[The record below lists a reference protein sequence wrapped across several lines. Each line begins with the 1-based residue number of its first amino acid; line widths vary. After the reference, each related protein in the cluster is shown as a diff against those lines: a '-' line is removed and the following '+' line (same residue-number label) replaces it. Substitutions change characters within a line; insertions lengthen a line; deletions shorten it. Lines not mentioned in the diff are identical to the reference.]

1 VSAPIDASVADLLR
15 LLVVPVFGWA
25 AWRDVKTRRVPNRT
39 WYPLAALAVVLLA
52 VEGWQAWTGTPFET
66 RAFAIRTAV
75 SLGFVAPLVLAFWW
89 FRAFG
94 GADAKA
100 FLVVAALFPTYPTY
114 AVFGWVLPHQRTLVG
129 VFSLTILTNTVLL
142 GALYPLAVLL
152 RNAAAGRFSSVMA
165 VGKPVR
171 WDAIPDEHGRLLQ
184 TPEGVTRNGVD
195 LDALRMYLR
204 WRGLTLAEVR
214 EAADRVRNPATL
226 PAEPNPPGD
235 GSTSVEDARA
245 DGGSEAHSASKSER
259 SDRERAVAEATEAAD
274 GVAERVQIVDEDDA
288 PEDDPWGAAAFLED
302 IDHGAYGTTPE
313 GLRDGLE
320 VLMQEDEVWVS
331 PGIPFVVPL
340 FVGTVLALTYG
351 DLLFGAMRLLGLA

>member
-1 VSAPIDASVADLLR
+1 MDASIPDLCR
-15 LLVVPVFGWA
+15 LLVVPIFGWA

-39 WYPLAALAVVLLA
+39 WYPLAALAVVLLT

-114 AVFGWVLPHQRTLVG
+114 EVFGWVLPHQQTLVG

-142 GALYPLAVLL
+142 GALYPLAVLA
-152 RNAAAGRFSSVMA
+152 RNAAGGRFSSMMA
-165 VGKPVR
+165 VGKPVG
-171 WDAIPDEHGRLLQ
+171 WEEIPDEHGRLLE
-184 TPEGVTRNGVD
+184 TPEAMTRSGVD

-214 EAADRVRNPATL
+214 EAADRLRNPATL

-235 GSTSVEDARA
+235 GSTSVESVRA
-245 DGGSEAHSASKSER
+245 DGGSEAHSASESDR
-259 SDRERAVAEATEAAD
+259 SGRERAVAEATEATE
-274 GVAERVQIVDEDDA
+274 GRVAERIRTVGETDA

-320 VLMQEDEVWVS
+320 VLVREDEVWVS

-340 FVGTVLALTYG
+340 FVGTVIALTYG

>member
-1 VSAPIDASVADLLR
+1 VATPIDASIPDLLR

-39 WYPLAALAVVLLA
+39 WYPLALLAVVLLA
-52 VEGWQAWTGTPFET
+52 VEGWQAWTGTAYET

-75 SLGFVAPLVLAFWW
+75 SLGFVGPLVIAFWW

-114 AVFGWVLPHQRTLVG
+114 EVLNWVLPHQQTAVG

-152 RNAAAGRFSSVMA
+152 RNAATGRFSSVMF

-171 WDAIPDEHGRLLQ
+171 WDAVPDEHGRLLE

-204 WRGLTLAEVR
+204 WRDLTLVELR
-214 EAADRVRNPATL
+214 EEADRFRNPATL
-226 PAEPNPPGD
+226 PADPNPPGD
-235 GSTSVEDARA
+235 GSTGVEEARA
-245 DGGSEAHSASKSER
+245 DGGQLEQQETVGEA
-259 SDRERAVAEATEAAD
+259 
-274 GVAERVQIVDEDDA
+274 DA
-288 PEDDPWGAAAFLED
+288 PDEDPWGAAAFLDD
-302 IDHGAYGTTPE
+302 INHGAYGTTPE

-320 VLMQEDEVWVS
+320 VLAREDEVWVS
-331 PGIPFVVPL
+331 PGIPFIVPL
-340 FVGTVLALTYG
+340 FVGTVVALTYG
-351 DLLFGAMRLLGLA
+351 DLLFGAMGLVGLA

>member
-1 VSAPIDASVADLLR
+1 MAQLDASIPDLLR

-52 VEGWQAWTGTPFET
+52 VDGWQAWTGTAYET
-66 RAFAIRTAV
+66 RAFAVRTAV
-75 SLGFVAPLVLAFWW
+75 SLGFVGPLVIAFWW

-114 AVFGWVLPHQRTLVG
+114 EVVGWVLPHQQTAVG

-152 RNAAAGRFSSVMA
+152 RNAAAGRFSSVMF
-165 VGKPVR
+165 VGKPVD
-171 WDAIPDEHGRLLQ
+171 WDDVPEEHGRLLE
-184 TPEGVTRNGVD
+184 TPEGVTRNGAD
-195 LDALRMYLR
+195 LDAVRMYLR
-204 WRGLTLAEVR
+204 WRGLTLADLR
-214 EAADRVRNPATL
+214 ESAGRLRDPATL
-226 PAEPNPPGD
+226 PAEPNRPGD
-235 GSTSVEDARA
+235 GSTGEVQA
-245 DGGSEAHSASKSER
+245 DGGTAAETDSA
-259 SDRERAVAEATEAAD
+259 AVAAESVAGDGTERTES
-274 GVAERVQIVDEDDA
+274 GMDA
-288 PEDDPWGAAAFLED
+288 PDDDPWGAAAFLDD

-313 GLRDGLE
+313 GLRDGLD
-320 VLMQEDEVWVS
+320 VLVSEETVWVS

-340 FVGTVLALTYG
+340 FVGTAVALTYG
-351 DLLFGAMRLLGLA
+351 DLLFGAMGLLGLS

>member
-1 VSAPIDASVADLLR
+1 VATPIDTSIPDLCR

-39 WYPLAALAVVLLA
+39 WYPLAALALVLLA

-66 RAFAIRTAV
+66 RAFAIRAAI

-114 AVFGWVLPHQRTLVG
+114 AVLGWTFPHQQTLVG

-152 RNAAAGRFSSVMA
+152 RNAASGRFSSMMV
-165 VGKPVR
+165 VGKPVG
-171 WDAIPDEHGRLLQ
+171 WEEIPDEHGRLLE
-184 TPEGVTRNGVD
+184 TPEEMTRNGVD
-195 LDALRMYLR
+195 LDAVRMYLR
-204 WRGLTLAEVR
+204 WRGLTLAELR
-214 EAADRVRNPATL
+214 EEADRFRDPATL
-226 PAEPNPPGD
+226 PADPNPPGD
-235 GSTSVEDARA
+235 GSTGVGEVRV
-245 DGGSEAHSASKSER
+245 DGG
-259 SDRERAVAEATEAAD
+259 VAEAPPETI
-274 GVAERVQIVDEDDA
+274 AETDIPD
-288 PEDDPWGAAAFLED
+288 DDPWGAAAFLDD

-320 VLMQEDEVWVS
+320 VLVRADEVWLS

-340 FVGTVLALTYG
+340 FVGTAVALTYG
-351 DLLFGAMRLLGLA
+351 DLLFGAMRLLGFA